1 MGNIMLNN
9 NQGQYQSQQM
19 FDFSNMTN
27 EQAQVEAQRQ
37 LSQNP
42 NLAQRFQQVMQQN
55 QGKSYWD
62 VANDLARQ
70 RGINLNMLFRR
81 R

>member
-9 NQGQYQSQQM
+9 NQGQYQCQTP
-19 FDFSNMTN
+19 DFSNMTN
-27 EQAQVEAQRQ
+27 EQAQIEAQRQ
-37 LSQNP
+37 LNQNP

-62 VANDLARQ
+62 IANDLARQ
-70 RGINLNMLFRR
+70 RGINLNTLLRR

>member
-1 MGNIMLNN
+1 MLNNNN
-9 NQGQYQSQQM
+9 NQGQYQYQQTY
-19 FDFSNMTN
+19 DFSNMTN
-27 EQAQVEAQRQ
+27 EQAQIEVQRQ
-37 LSQNP
+37 LNQNP

-62 VANDLARQ
+62 IANDLARQ
-70 RGINLNMLFRR
+70 RGINLNALFRR